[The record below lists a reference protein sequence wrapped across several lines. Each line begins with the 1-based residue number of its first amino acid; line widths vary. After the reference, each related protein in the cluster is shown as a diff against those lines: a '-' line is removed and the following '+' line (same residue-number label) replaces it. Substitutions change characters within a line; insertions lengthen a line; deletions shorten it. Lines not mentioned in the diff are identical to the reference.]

1 MVRPYEMMVLFH
13 PELEDHK
20 VAVDEVGELVKSI
33 GGEIAKVD
41 LWGKR
46 RLAYPIQ
53 KKEEGFYAVY
63 AFNMEPSQVKELRRR
78 VRLQSSVM
86 RHMLVRPDA

>member
-1 MVRPYEMMVLFH
+1 
-13 PELEDHK
+13 
-20 VAVDEVGELVKSI
+20 DEVGELIKGI
-33 GGEIAKVD
+33 GGEIVKVD

-53 KKEEGFYAVY
+53 KQEEGFYAVY